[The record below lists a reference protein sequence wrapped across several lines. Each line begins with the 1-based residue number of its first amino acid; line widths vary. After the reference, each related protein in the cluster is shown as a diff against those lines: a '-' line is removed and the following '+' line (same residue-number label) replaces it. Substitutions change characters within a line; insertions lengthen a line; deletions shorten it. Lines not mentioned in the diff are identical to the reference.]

1 MALKSK
7 IRHRISRSQ
16 GKTRKKT
23 RVRSQ
28 DKSMTRLQPLKLQLY
43 DQLLLLLLPEC
54 LNTAVSLSH
63 FGEWWNGSTCKL
75 AVSNLSVQPGKEL
88 AARGQGKRRW
98 RRRRRQRMMLQL
110 TTSRQ
115 VATAVSVRFMIFA
128 QCEAAAAE
136 EAAIAA
142 TAVSQPQSGYFG
154 GNKSFLVGL
163 NFQR

>member
-28 DKSMTRLQPLKLQLY
+28 DKSMTRRQPLKLQLY

-75 AVSNLSVQPGKEL
+75 AVSDLSAQPGKEL
-88 AARGQGKRRW
+88 AVRGQGKRRW
-98 RRRRRQRMMLQL
+98 RRRRRRQRMMLQL
-110 TTSRQ
+110 NWQTSGHS
-115 VATAVSVRFMIFA
+115 SVGSIYDLCSMWSSSSRGSGN
-128 QCEAAAAE
+128 CSDG
-136 EAAIAA
+136 
-142 TAVSQPQSGYFG
+142 SQPTAKWLFWWKQIFP
-154 GNKSFLVGL
+154 
-163 NFQR
+163 RWT